1 MNVTVVLP
9 SLNPDEKLLHVLE
22 GGIAEGF
29 TDIIIVNDGSD
40 DDHKEPFLRAGTLP
54 EVTILTH
61 ETNLGKGRALK
72 TAFEYCLINR
82 PEIDGVVTVD
92 GDNQHLPED
101 ILACARRMTVLG
113 NSVVLGARD
122 FNRHNVPFKSF
133 YGNTITRLVCRA
145 VCGISITDTQT
156 GLRAIPARYL
166 KLMTQ
171 IEGERFE
178 YETAMLLEL
187 RNNNID
193 MSEVMISTVY
203 IDENSTSHFRP
214 LHDSVK
220 IYRMILR
227 YIISAFASFL
237 IDYAIFALIL
247 FIIGAD
253 APRLLSIS
261 CAYIPARFLSSIFN
275 YGFNRNAVFRSDS
288 PLTRTLKRYYLLW
301 ACQLLVSLGLE
312 YLLSTVLAAAPLGEI
327 LIKIPVELFLFV
339 LSFQIQ
345 QRWVFR
351 N

>member
-22 GGIAEGF
+22 GVIAEGF

-40 DDHKEPFLRAGTLP
+40 DDHKEPFLRAGALP

-133 YGNTITRLVCRA
+133 YGNTITRLVFRA
-145 VCGISITDTQT
+145 FCGISITDTQT
-156 GLRAIPARYL
+156 GLRAIPACYL

-187 RNNNID
+187 RKNNID
-193 MSEVMISTVY
+193 LSEVKISTVY

-214 LHDSVK
+214 LHDSVM

-227 YIISAFASFL
+227 YIIGAFASFL
-237 IDYAIFALIL
+237 IDYAIFDLIV

-253 APRLLSIS
+253 APRLLRLS

-275 YGFNRNAVFRSDS
+275 YGFNRNAVFRSGS
-288 PLTRTLKRYYLLW
+288 PLSRTLKRYYLLW

-351 N
+351 D